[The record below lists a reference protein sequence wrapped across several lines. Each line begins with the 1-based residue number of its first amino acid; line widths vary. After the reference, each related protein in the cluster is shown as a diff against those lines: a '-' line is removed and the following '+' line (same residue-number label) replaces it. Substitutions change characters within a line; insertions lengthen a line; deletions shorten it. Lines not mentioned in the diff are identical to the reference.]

1 MRNRMHIRRISLLV
15 LLAFVMSLG
24 APIVEAQ
31 TAAATTAAPSTGNV
45 VTNAVN
51 TAKHALSDL
60 WFAWAKRPVPPGTPA
75 NYKPSIKEAFSFFTT
90 KGATPQQAEILANNA
105 QASGMTVEVAMTP
118 AEAPQSLISRIFGT
132 KKTPG
137 VAATE
142 PVAGTSGN
150 LLTRIKEG
158 FSNVFSGAKKTA
170 DKVVL
175 GGRRAADTVVTGA
188 QTAAFTIGDK
198 LDFNRYYELPL
209 TDNSAVKFRGQWE
222 STVKFTDGK
231 WVVGSSSTSSSWP
244 GGTIKSGDAVAR
256 IEDIAVGLNEG
267 KITQSGAGNFASKIK
282 DAATSLRDKIFGSK
296 TRTLSGDQVNELGK
310 LEIQGHLME
319 QSRAIVDAQ
328 KAIEG
333 RITDLTAKAQRLQKP
348 VPQEEITALKKGY
361 DTLEAQKKEISKRI
375 NQSTETP
382 AKSMMKDAAVWALYS
397 VGITAGI
404 NVIKQVVSGDKIDL
418 KSAFSFVAQPSFW
431 GGTAGGFV
439 GSMLFQTLASSF
451 LPPGMGIFFKVLPG
465 FLGAALGYEV
475 GGGLFGG
482 GPTNWIAT
490 IGQTV
495 ASAGGYAL
503 AYSLLGGAAAPGI
516 ALIGASIAAGAVANF
531 LLSKLFNKAG
541 QPESEVANIEQ
552 PLVPVADPV
561 EQVAPTAA
569 PVQTLESA
577 TPAASD
583 TSANLNA
590 AAAAQEMK
598 SAYNEYINYLKER
611 KVADARGAYDRY
623 VKAKEAL
630 DKSRQA
636 SAQ

>member
-1 MRNRMHIRRISLLV
+1 V

-31 TAAATTAAPSTGNV
+31 TAAAATPAPSTLNTVGTAV
-45 VTNAVN
+45 SGAVN
-51 TAKHALSDL
+51 TAKHALSTL
-60 WFAWAKRPVPPGTPA
+60 WGAWATRPVPPGTPA

-105 QASGMTVEVAMTP
+105 QASGMTAEVAVT
-118 AEAPQSLISRIFGT
+118 AGQAPQSLLSRI
-132 KKTPG
+132 KD
-137 VAATE
+137 
-142 PVAGTSGN
+142 
-150 LLTRIKEG
+150 G
-158 FSNVFSGAKKTA
+158 FSNLFSGAKKTA

-175 GGRRAADTVVTGA
+175 GGKRAADTVVTGT

-209 TDNSAVKFRGQWE
+209 TDNSAIKFRGQWE

-231 WVVGSSSTSSSWP
+231 WVVGSTSSSSSWP
-244 GGTIKSGDAVAR
+244 GGTVKSGDAVAR
-256 IEDIAVGLNEG
+256 IEDIAVGMKDG
-267 KITQSGAGNFASKIK
+267 TITQSGAGNIASKIK
-282 DAATSLRDKIFGSK
+282 DAATSLRDKIFGTKS
-296 TRTLSGDQVNELGK
+296 RTLSGDQVNELGK

-319 QSRAIVDAQ
+319 QSRAIIDAQ
-328 KAIEG
+328 KAIES
-333 RITDLTAKAQRLQKP
+333 RITDLTAKAERLQKP
-348 VPQEEITALKKGY
+348 VPAEEITALKKGY
-361 DTLEAQKKEISKRI
+361 ETLESQKQEINKRLS
-375 NQSTETP
+375 QSTETP

-404 NVIKQVVSGDKIDL
+404 NIVKQVVSGDKIDL
-418 KSAFSFVAQPSFW
+418 KAAFSFVAQPSFW
-431 GGTAGGFV
+431 GGTAGGFI

-451 LPPGMGIFFKVLPG
+451 MPPGMGIFFKVLPG
-465 FLGAALGYEV
+465 FLGAAMGYEV
-475 GGGLFGG
+475 GSGLFGG

-531 LLSKLFNKAG
+531 LLSKLFNKAA

-552 PLVPVADPV
+552 PFMPVADPM
-561 EQVAPTAA
+561 QYAPAAVAPI
-569 PVQTLESA
+569 QTLE

-590 AAAAQEMK
+590 ASAAQEMK

-623 VKAKEAL
+623 VKAKESL